1 MIPKLAKNV
10 AHFFVVKNVASK
22 SKEAIYAYGMELLI
36 SDVLNTLIVLLIAL
50 ISHTL
55 PAVIIFIA
63 VFMILRR
70 FVGGYHANNHLSCMF
85 TLIMVMLAFSYGI
98 CNVRI
103 QLMWILSICFIT
115 IALPVIFCI
124 APVPH
129 PNKPMIT
136 STWNRSSS
144 YYQSKSCQCS
154 SSFPCDTHQLFHYN
168 SLLSYNSCRS
178 GSFG

>member
-50 ISHTL
+50 TSHTL

-103 QLMWILSICFIT
+103 QLM
-115 IALPVIFCI
+115 
-124 APVPH
+124 
-129 PNKPMIT
+129 
-136 STWNRSSS
+136 
-144 YYQSKSCQCS
+144 
-154 SSFPCDTHQLFHYN
+154 
-168 SLLSYNSCRS
+168 
-178 GSFG
+178 